1 MRAPAARGSPRISL
15 RRPTDAVLA
24 GWLARQRDARAS
36 FEAPLPDVAPAGFDL
51 DSCRLEL
58 GAGPAVFAA
67 ARDALRRWAHCD
79 TGWLGIAPRAA
90 PLAPGLSFA
99 MLVRLGGV
107 WFANACR
114 VRSVFDEPGCTGYEH
129 VTLPDHAE
137 CGVERFEVRA
147 ERDGRVVFEIR
158 AVSRPARWWAAAGRP
173 LVRAA
178 QARFRRDSPAALLRA
193 VRAGVA
199 ARA

>member
-1 MRAPAARGSPRISL
+1 MPLTSL
-15 RRPTDAVLA
+15 RRPTDAALA
-24 GWLARQRDARAS
+24 AWLARQRDVRPS
-36 FEAPLPDVAPAGFDL
+36 FEAPLPDVAPPGFNL

-79 TGWLGIAPRAA
+79 MGWLDIAPRAA
-90 PLAPGLSFA
+90 LPAPGLQLA
-99 MLVRLGGV
+99 MLVRLGGL

-114 VRSVFDEPGCTGYEH
+114 VRSVFDEPGTTGYEY
-129 VTLPDHAE
+129 VTLPEHAE
-137 CGVERFEVRA
+137 CGAERFEVRA
-147 ERDGRVVFEIR
+147 ARDGQVVFEIR
-158 AVSRPARWWAAAGRP
+158 AVSRPARWWVAAGKP

-193 VRAGVA
+193 VRASLA
-199 ARA
+199 AQATT

>member
-15 RRPTDAVLA
+15 RRPTDAALA
-24 GWLARQRDARAS
+24 GWLARQGDARAS

-90 PLAPGLSFA
+90 PPAPGLSFA

-114 VRSVFDEPGCTGYEH
+114 VRSVFDEPGSTGYEH

-158 AVSRPARWWAAAGRP
+158 AVSRPARWWVAAGRP

-193 VRAGVA
+193 VRAGLA
-199 ARA
+199 ARS

>member
-1 MRAPAARGSPRISL
+1 MSLISL
-15 RRPTDAVLA
+15 RRPSDAALA
-24 GWLARQRDARAS
+24 DWLARQRDVRPS
-36 FEAPLPDVAPAGFDL
+36 FEAPLPDVAPPGFDL

-79 TGWLGIAPRAA
+79 
-90 PLAPGLSFA
+90 
-99 MLVRLGGV
+99 M
-107 WFANACR
+107 
-114 VRSVFDEPGCTGYEH
+114 
-129 VTLPDHAE
+129 PDHAE

-147 ERDGRVVFEIR
+147 ERDGGVVFEIR

-178 QARFRRDSPAALLRA
+178 QAQFRRDSPAALLRA
-193 VRAGVA
+193 VRAGLA
-199 ARA
+199 AQARA